1 MIKKTAIVLLAL
13 GAAMP
18 AFAAQTNP
26 DASHPS
32 AKVAS
37 PPQAAAVTAASAPT
51 VLRVAQP
58 ERKTADDYAPLAR
71 SVYFG
76 GR

>member
-13 GAAMP
+13 GAAIP
-18 AFAAQTNP
+18 AFAAQSTP
-26 DASHPS
+26 DASHTS
-32 AKVAS
+32 AKAAS
-37 PPQAAAVTAASAPT
+37 QPQAASATAASAPT
-51 VLRVAQP
+51 VLSVAQP